1 MNSESVAPAFKLE
14 VRDVR
19 KEYSHTTALAGVSL
33 GFRGGEVH
41 ALLGK
46 NGAGKST
53 LVKIMAGAVQPSAG
67 QLLMDGAAVQLTSPH
82 AALEHGIATVYQ
94 ELSLV
99 PGLTIAENIL
109 FGRLP
114 RQGPLI
120 DWKRTRE
127 LAREV
132 LARMQLSLDV
142 RRKVSSLSVAQ
153 AQLVEIAKAMS
164 FSPKVLLLD
173 EPTSALSHQETQS
186 LFGLIRHL
194 AAQNVAIIYVS
205 HRLQELREIA
215 QVMSVLRDGLLI
227 GTTSTQGTTPASIAE
242 MVFGTSIAKVGTTQT
257 PTSEIGEP
265 VLEVRQLNQRD
276 KLHDISFSLARG
288 EVLGIAGLLGSGRSE
303 LLMALF
309 GATPLDSGE
318 IILAG
323 APVHRPSPEKMKRGG
338 LALSPEDRRHQ
349 GLVQMLSVRD
359 NIVMAAL
366 DRIAPR
372 GLMRDTLQRTMTQ
385 RTITELQIAVGN
397 ALLPVSS
404 LSGGNQQKVVVGKW
418 LNTQPRVLLLDE
430 PTRGIDV
437 QAKAQ
442 MFELILRLRDQ
453 GISSIF
459 VSSELEE
466 LFDVCGRILIM
477 REGRIVGEAAPSE
490 ISLEQLLERCMETE
504 EKSAIH

>member
-1 MNSESVAPAFKLE
+1 MTEAAAPTYKLE

-53 LVKIMAGAVQPSAG
+53 LVKIMAGAVQPTSG
-67 QLLMDGAAVQLTSPH
+67 QLLLDGQAVQLSSPRE
-82 AALEHGIATVYQ
+82 ALNHGIATVYQ

-99 PGLTIAENIL
+99 PGLTVAENIL

-114 RQGPLI
+114 RKGLLI
-120 DWKRTRE
+120 DWKQVRAQAE
-127 LAREV
+127 DV
-132 LARMQLSLDV
+132 LARLHIALDV

-164 FSPKVLLLD
+164 FAPKVLLLD

-186 LFGLIRHL
+186 LFDLIRRL

-215 QVMSVLRDGLLI
+215 QVMSVLRDGQLI
-227 GTTSTQGTTPASIAE
+227 GTTSTQGATPASIAE
-242 MVFGTSIAKVGTTQT
+242 MMFGAAIAKAGAAASVPPQDGA
-257 PTSEIGEP
+257 P
-265 VLEVRQLNQRD
+265 VLEVRNLSQGE
-276 KLHDISFSLARG
+276 KLRDISFSLARG
-288 EVLGIAGLLGSGRSE
+288 EVLGIAGLLGSGRTE
-303 LLMALF
+303 LLTALF
-309 GATPLDSGE
+309 GATPVDGGE
-318 IILAG
+318 IVVEGERVLK
-323 APVHRPSPEKMKRGG
+323 PSPEKMKRNG
-338 LALSPEDRRHQ
+338 LAFSPEDRRHQ

-366 DRIAPR
+366 GRIAPR
-372 GLMRDTLQRTMTQ
+372 GIIREALQRTMAQ
-385 RTITELQIAVGN
+385 RTIVELQIAVGN
-397 ALLPVSS
+397 AMLPVSS
-404 LSGGNQQKVVVGKW
+404 LSGGNQQKAVVGKW

-442 MFELILRLRDQ
+442 MFELIRRLSEQ

-466 LFDVCGRILIM
+466 LFDVCGRILIL
-477 REGRIVGEAAPSE
+477 RDGRLVGEAAPSE
-490 ISLEQLLERCMETE
+490 ITLEQLLERCMET
-504 EKSAIH
+504 